1 MKTWQASIVLA
12 VLTAIAIALVMR
24 PMPVADRL
32 AIIQIGDKLP
42 PLAEELS
49 DEAPEILWLM
59 IEYADDPLLLLK
71 AQSALLRY
79 PELSR
84 EVLPLYGFEPE
95 FKQVLAE
102 YGEQVVLPIHYFLTN
117 EVRSVQ
123 AMHYATSKYREA
135 KGVARRA
142 MGLIEG
148 ETEGSVELE
157 NETDQPESGAGGL
170 SDIQRG
176 WYAVNFIDAEGY
188 DFLGQFRADA
198 TGQPQWMQVE
208 RYLEAHTGF
217 FVGGIRDLGAAWQMD
232 MERTWWDYGEA
243 ALDFIVVGTG
253 LKLARGAMATMAG
266 AKGSTRSLRVP
277 LRARRAVLSA
287 RMVLGKVTRV
297 GLVVLM
303 VANPVLINDVFV
315 SLAAMLGLPAW
326 VVQVLGW
333 SLLLSP
339 VFYVASRL
347 YRYFARPLVALL
359 AITAALLSRG
369 LAEGRGEEE
378 TVRLKRGAMT

>member
-12 VLTAIAIALVMR
+12 VLTAIAIALVVR

-123 AMHYATSKYREA
+123 A
-135 KGVARRA
+135 V
-142 MGLIEG
+142 
-148 ETEGSVELE
+148 
-157 NETDQPESGAGGL
+157 
-170 SDIQRG
+170 
-176 WYAVNFIDAEGY
+176 
-188 DFLGQFRADA
+188 
-198 TGQPQWMQVE
+198 
-208 RYLEAHTGF
+208 
-217 FVGGIRDLGAAWQMD
+217 
-232 MERTWWDYGEA
+232 
-243 ALDFIVVGTG
+243 
-253 LKLARGAMATMAG
+253 
-266 AKGSTRSLRVP
+266 
-277 LRARRAVLSA
+277 
-287 RMVLGKVTRV
+287 
-297 GLVVLM
+297 
-303 VANPVLINDVFV
+303 
-315 SLAAMLGLPAW
+315 
-326 VVQVLGW
+326 
-333 SLLLSP
+333 
-339 VFYVASRL
+339 
-347 YRYFARPLVALL
+347 YFARPLVALL
-359 AITAALLSRG
+359 AIIAALLSRG

-378 TVRLKRGAMT
+378 TVRLKRGVMT